1 MKTVLSLFSH
11 CKYNERNEKSAQ
23 CLIILTVPINAFW
36 AKVRKEPAFVKYS
49 LEFQEEGKETTE
61 GKRASPGI
69 AFSNSI

>member
-1 MKTVLSLFSH
+1 MKNQHSALSSSLSQSMRF
-11 CKYNERNEKSAQ
+11 
-23 CLIILTVPINAFW
+23 
-36 AKVRKEPAFVKYS
+36 EPAFIKYS